1 MHPFINT
8 NDAWILKCQIVKAFS
23 CCAQDVE
30 HVWAKF
36 PLLSSLF
43 SPLSLLFSNRQ
54 KKKNGRERE
63 RKRKEDTETVLISLC
78 FRTERFKLSA
88 TTQRRSPHRTYKVTA
103 VLRRFYSQ
111 SFVVLVQL

>member
-54 KKKNGRERE
+54 KKKNWRE
-63 RKRKEDTETVLISLC
+63 RKKEEGRHRDCFDLIVFQNRKIQAERHHTETL
-78 FRTERFKLSA
+78 T
-88 TTQRRSPHRTYKVTA
+88 
-103 VLRRFYSQ
+103 SQ
-111 SFVVLVQL
+111 DI